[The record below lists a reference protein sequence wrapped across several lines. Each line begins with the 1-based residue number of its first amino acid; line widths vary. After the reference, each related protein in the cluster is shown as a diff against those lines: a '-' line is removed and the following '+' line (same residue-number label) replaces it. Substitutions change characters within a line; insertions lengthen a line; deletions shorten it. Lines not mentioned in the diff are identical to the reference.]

1 MPLGVILLVEDLEA
15 QMKKILYT
23 ATDQAG
29 REVNGYVQ
37 AASVSAAIAQLNE
50 DGFTDVTLHDDPI
63 MAIEDKGL
71 EGLSPSELRRRAA
84 FEIKARQGVS
94 LGSCLLESIR
104 NNWALV
110 LTGVILLY
118 WGCAEASWTLSMLG
132 TAIALFAPA
141 FTLWKLR
148 DVRRY
153 EAIHFAFAV
162 GDWGKAKRNIELL
175 RASTK
180 NRDIEFDLDVREA
193 CVLAKEEHL
202 DQGLKLVEPRKVEMD
217 ATNPGAFEGRVAS
230 IHYAA
235 GDEQSYLSLMQD
247 SYFKSS
253 CNPMICI
260 DLALAEARFGD
271 PEKVSLLLDRLNK
284 QEITPLAGP
293 FIDWA
298 RGVAS
303 CRLGEDQSLVYLNK
317 ALSGMAENSA
327 NPAALITTALCA
339 GYYAAAM
346 INVGRKEE
354 AELLLQEYRQIL
366 EVHADARLLKEI
378 SFAFESR

>member
-1 MPLGVILLVEDLEA
+1 
-15 QMKKILYT
+15 MKKILYT

-94 LGSCLLESIR
+94 LGACLLESIR

-118 WGCAEASWTLSMLG
+118 WGWAEASWTLSMLG

-247 SYFKSS
+247 AYFKSS

-339 GYYAAAM
+339 GYYAAAL